1 MPCRSIPPYFVVSH
15 GFALPVKDRLLSVS
29 HGLALLNSSSANYRQ
44 SSNNA
49 RRQAREK
56 GWPLKPDGSF
66 TIEATISYLEFLEA
80 KVIQGPKNGGIKHST
95 LLSYMTALHA
105 YHKSINIDWSNVIHS
120 FEVANKLHQISRNP
134 NIPTQNSSQDDNI
147 LYSDLLEFCSKMNG
161 SYIDD
166 VVAATIA
173 TSLFWGLG
181 RISELLHPLQYPP
194 LMVECIKQ
202 SNDSSYRYQL
212 ERPKRG
218 RIDYASQFISP
229 VNTTGWTR
237 PRSWI
242 ILLKQYRKRDRKAL
256 FTISN
261 GVRPTSK
268 WFLAKFNNTITKRY
282 SKLGDCS
289 FRSGGLTHMASLGFE
304 LSILRML
311 ERWKSDAFEK
321 YLRDHPQVLLA
332 QLSAKANNRSIST

>member
-1 MPCRSIPPYFVVSH
+1 M
-15 GFALPVKDRLLSVS
+15 LSK
-29 HGLALLNSSSANYRQ
+29 NYRQ
-44 SSNNA
+44 ASNNA
-49 RRQAREK
+49 RKLARDY
-56 GWPLKPDGSF
+56 GWQILPDGSF
-66 TIEATISYLEFLEA
+66 TVEATLSYLDFLEA
-80 KVIQGPKNGGIKHST
+80 KVIAGTIKHST

-105 YHKSINIDWSNVIHS
+105 YHKSLNIDWSGIIHS
-120 FEVANKLHQISRNP
+120 FAIMNRLHQISRNP
-134 NIPTQNSSQDDNI
+134 ELPTQNSTQDDYI

-161 SYIDD
+161 SCVDD

-194 LMVECIKQ
+194 LSVGCIKQ
-202 SNDSSYRYQL
+202 STDSSFRYQL

-229 VNTTGWTR
+229 VETSGWTR

-242 ILLKQYRKRDRKAL
+242 ILLKQYRKRDREAL

-261 GVRPTSK
+261 GIRPTSK
-268 WFLAKFNNTITKRY
+268 WFLDKFNNTLSKRY
-282 SKLGDCS
+282 SNLGECS
-289 FRSGGLTHMASLGFE
+289 FRAGGLTHMASLGYD

-311 ERWKSDAFEK
+311 GRWKSDAFEK

-332 QLSAKANNRSIST
+332 QLSFKTKQSTST